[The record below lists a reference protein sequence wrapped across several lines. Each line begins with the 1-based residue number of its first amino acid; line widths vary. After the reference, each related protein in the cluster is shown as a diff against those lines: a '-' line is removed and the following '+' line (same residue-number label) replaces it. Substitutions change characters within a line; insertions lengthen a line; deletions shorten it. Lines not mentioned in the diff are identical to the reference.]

1 MTITDLHCEFAACLG
16 RLLVWATEQEYRVRI
31 SPYGSRPGVELFLYQ
46 DQKQQHNRI
55 AYQFLANHWKQLSP
69 VARWGGDS
77 SLTNQTYFY
86 FDLPPSLEL

>member
-16 RLLVWATEQEYRVRI
+16 RLLVWATEQGGRI
-31 SPYGSRPGVELFLYQ
+31 RIAPHGSGLGVDLLLYI
-46 DQKQQHNRI
+46 DQKQQRNRI
-55 AYQFLANHWKQLSP
+55 AYQFLANYWKHLSP

-77 SLTNQTYFY
+77 PPVTLTYFY